1 MKKILI
7 IILVLSLLI
16 ISGCS
21 SYSSYTPSNYANE
34 QTESSKYICS
44 YNAYNCDDFNTQ
56 AKAQEVMN
64 YCGGRYKD
72 IHYLD
77 GDDDGIACETL
88 P

>member
-1 MKKILI
+1 MNKGLL

-16 ISGCS
+16 ISGCY
-21 SYSSYTPSNYANE
+21 SY
-34 QTESSKYICS
+34 ESSDYYEQMEETSPKYICS

-56 AKAQEVMN
+56 AEAQEVMI